1 MTQALRI
8 DSVRGRLTLFWV
20 AVLAAA
26 LIAVGGLI
34 YVLLARALY
43 SRIDDNLRAVVQ
55 IATTSL
61 DERSRRGT
69 GLCRCGAEHRGGALV
84 PAADA
89 GHLRHQR
96 PAARGRRA

>member
-8 DSVRGRLTLFWV
+8 DSVRSRLTLFWV
-20 AVLAAA
+20 AAVAAA

-34 YVLLARALY
+34 YALLARALY

-61 DERSRRGT
+61 TNDLAEDRTTRMRRGA
-69 GLCRCGAEHRGGALV
+69 RR
-84 PAADA
+84 
-89 GHLRHQR
+89 RSSR
-96 PAARGRRA
+96 PGQQTERANDEPDR